1 MTDIYGAQIDTLEC
15 RGLADADD
23 EDLHVKLM
31 SLQTVWDDIIPGFH
45 QWFVKN
51 RLDIFKR
58 SLIMSSGEKLKID
71 GKCYSNGLELKHRL
85 LKKKLSDISSSAA
98 VRTASENLRKW
109 LKENFQ
115 DEVEKALEGQG
126 KYRLAASCQQFFVD
140 PTIWLRWSI
149 SRRQRNLESF
159 LSFIPRSYKKFKK
172 LSDAG
177 FKKKPGQKRRGSL
190 PQADIFVDIILHLI
204 QMQQHQ

>member
-71 GKCYSNGLELKHRL
+71 GKCYSTGLELKHRL
-85 LKKKLSDISSSAA
+85 LKKEAI
-98 VRTASENLRKW
+98 R
-109 LKENFQ
+109 
-115 DEVEKALEGQG
+115 
-126 KYRLAASCQQFFVD
+126 Y
-140 PTIWLRWSI
+140 I
-149 SRRQRNLESF
+149 
-159 LSFIPRSYKKFKK
+159 
-172 LSDAG
+172 
-177 FKKKPGQKRRGSL
+177 
-190 PQADIFVDIILHLI
+190 
-204 QMQQHQ
+204 